1 MPAQP
6 PDEWTYLRPEE
17 FADDDAVE
25 QVDAVFETNAE
36 VAAIH
41 LVDVDE
47 APTASVALDPG
58 ETLVSSAAGGARDDP
73 DARYFDDEEPEA
85 AAAPASDDDGVEPSV
100 DDILVSQHY
109 AFGPET
115 T

>member
-17 FADDDAVE
+17 FTDDDAVE

-36 VAAIH
+36 DAALH
-41 LVDVDE
+41 LVDEDE
-47 APTASVALDPG
+47 PPVAGVALDPG
-58 ETLVSSAAGGARDDP
+58 ETLVSRAVADLRADP

-85 AAAPASDDDGVEPSV
+85 AVASTVDDDGIEPSV